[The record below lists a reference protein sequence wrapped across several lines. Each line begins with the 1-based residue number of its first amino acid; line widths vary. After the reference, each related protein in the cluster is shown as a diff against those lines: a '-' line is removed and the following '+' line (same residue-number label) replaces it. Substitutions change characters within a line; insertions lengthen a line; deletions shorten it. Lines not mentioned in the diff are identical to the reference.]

1 MIYNEIKPEK
11 SFIGRLSHN
20 QDMITSIEKFCVQ
33 NHIEMGWFSLIGA
46 VSSVTLG
53 YYDQKQ
59 MVYVTSKTD
68 EHLEIASCSGNIS
81 QKNDQIFVHAHAV
94 LTNEKGQAIGGHIFS
109 ETIIFAGEI
118 YIQTFSG
125 KPLNR
130 EHDNLTGLMLWNMH
144 NP

>member
-1 MIYNEIKPEK
+1 MIYNEIKPER
-11 SFIGRLSHN
+11 SFIGRLCHN
-20 QDMITSIEKFCVQ
+20 KDLITSIEKFCVQ
-33 NHIEMGWFSLIGA
+33 NKIELGWFSLIGA

-68 EHLEIASCSGNIS
+68 DHLEIASCSGKKKK
-81 QKNDQIFVHAHAV
+81 KNGQPFVHAHAV
-94 LTNEKGQAIGGHIFS
+94 LTNEKGQASGGHIFS

-125 KPLNR
+125 KSLDR
-130 EHDNLTGLMLWNMH
+130 EHDNQTGLMLWNKH

>member
-20 QDMITSIEKFCVQ
+20 KDLITSIEKFCIQ
-33 NHIEMGWFSLIGA
+33 NNIEIGWFSLIGA

-59 MVYVTSKTD
+59 MVYVTSKID
-68 EHLEIASCSGNIS
+68 DHLEIASCSGNIS
-81 QKNDQIFVHAHAV
+81 KKNGQLLVHAHAV
-94 LTNEKGQAIGGHIFS
+94 LTNEKGQASGGHIFS
-109 ETIIFAGEI
+109 ETIMFAGEI

-125 KPLNR
+125 KPLDR
-130 EHDNLTGLMLWNMH
+130 EHDNQTGLMLWNMD